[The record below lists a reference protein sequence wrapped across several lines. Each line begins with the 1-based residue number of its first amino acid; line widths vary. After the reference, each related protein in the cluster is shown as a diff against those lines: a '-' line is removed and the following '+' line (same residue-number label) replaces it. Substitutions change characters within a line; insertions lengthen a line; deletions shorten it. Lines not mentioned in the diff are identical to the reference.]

1 MPALHRSGPA
11 LGHKVSPRHAALMLV
26 IGLLLPL
33 SIGLAGLLQPA
44 LLARLEHA
52 LQDELMRRSAS
63 QATAQQVV
71 VVDIDDVSLAAL
83 GQWPWPRYRV
93 ASLIQRIH
101 QAAPAAIALDI
112 LFPEPDRASLL
123 TLQQTFKQDFG
134 IDVAIGGVPPG
145 LMDNDGWLGQQIARA
160 DVVGARYFYF
170 DHGTPGVQPADTQP
184 LRVAGRTDLLALQEA
199 TGVLDNTA
207 PIARRTRSSGF
218 VNQRLDDDGVL
229 RRLPLL
235 IRHGG
240 QPQVGLS
247 VAAVMRAQGLR
258 EVQVLSTADG
268 PVLQVGRHRLPMD
281 TQGYATLRFEGGPE
295 AYPAV
300 SAVALLAG
308 QVPAEALRGKVV
320 FVGTSAVGLKDV
332 HTTAMHPAFP
342 GLRIHALMAENLLQ
356 GRFATTPPWG
366 PALSLAASLAT
377 GLLMTAIFVMAIRI
391 PSLVAASAAV
401 PALLLGGAA
410 ALLMHGGLLLPVA
423 APCLTAGLLFVVFF
437 ITRYALERRRALA
450 WRRQLENARQVTIES
465 MASVAETRDPETGA
479 HIKRTQHYVRAV
491 ALQLRATGH
500 HTALLTDEYIELLFI
515 SAPLHDIGKVG
526 VPDHIL
532 LKPGRL
538 TPEEMEQMKQH
549 AEFGRKIIF
558 STSQRIDGDNFLTIA
573 GDIAATHHEKWD
585 GTGYP
590 LGLAGQDIPL
600 AGRIMA
606 VADIYDALISRRC
619 YKEPFS
625 HARAT
630 QMMRELRGQT
640 FDPVVLDAFFAIE
653 DTIQAIADE
662 HRDEA
667 EGDTPPDVAAAR
679 VIEGLK
685 QHRPAAA
692 PAMPADAAP
701 AAPAAAGAQQ
711 P

>member
-1 MPALHRSGPA
+1 MPATHRTGPA

-33 SIGLAGLLQPA
+33 AIGLAGLLQPA
-44 LLARLEHA
+44 WLARLEHG
-52 LQDELMRRSAS
+52 LQDELMRRTAS
-63 QATAQQVV
+63 GATAQQVV
-71 VVDIDDVSLAAL
+71 VVDIDDVSLAAV

-93 ASLIQRIH
+93 ASLIERIH
-101 QAAPAAIALDI
+101 QAAPAAIAMDI
-112 LFPEPDRASLL
+112 LFPEPDRSSLL

-145 LMDNDGWLGQQIARA
+145 LLDNDGYLGQQMARA
-160 DVVGARYFYF
+160 GVVGARYFYF
-170 DHGTPGVQPADTQP
+170 DHATPGAQPADAQP
-184 LRVAGRTDLLALQEA
+184 LQVGGRTDLLALQEA
-199 TGVLDNTA
+199 TGVLENTA
-207 PIARRTRSSGF
+207 PVARRTRSSGF
-218 VNQRLDDDGVL
+218 VNQKLDDDGVL

-235 IRHGG
+235 IGHGG
-240 QPQVGLS
+240 RPQVSLS
-247 VAAVMRAQGLR
+247 LAAVMRAQGLR
-258 EVQVLSTADG
+258 AVQVLATPDG
-268 PVLQVGRHRLPMD
+268 LALQVGTRQLPMD
-281 TQGYATLRFEGGPE
+281 AAGYATLRFDGGP
-295 AYPAV
+295 ASYPAV

-356 GRFATTPPWG
+356 GRFVHTPPWG
-366 PALSLAASLAT
+366 AAVALAACLAT
-377 GLLMTAIFVMAIRI
+377 GLLMTAIFVLAIRI
-391 PSLVAASAAV
+391 PTLVAASAVV
-401 PALLLGGAA
+401 PAA
-410 ALLMHGGLLLPVA
+410 ALGLAVALYLRSGLLLPMA
-423 APCLTAGLLFVVFF
+423 APCLSAGLLFMVFF

-491 ALQLRATGH
+491 ALHLRATGH

-558 STSQRIDGDNFLTIA
+558 STAQRIEGDNFLTIA

-585 GTGYP
+585 GSGYP

-630 QMMRELRGQT
+630 QMMRELRGKT
-640 FDPVVLDAFFAIE
+640 FDPVVLDAFFEIE

-667 EGDTPPDVAAAR
+667 EGDASPEVAAAQ

-685 QHRPAAA
+685 QHRPA
-692 PAMPADAAP
+692 PL
-701 AAPAAAGAQQ
+701 PAAASIPRDHAQQ

>member
-1 MPALHRSGPA
+1 MPATHRTGPA

-33 SIGLAGLLQPA
+33 AIGLAGMLQPA
-44 LLARLEHA
+44 WLARLEHA
-52 LQDELMRRSAS
+52 LQDELMRRTAPGT
-63 QATAQQVV
+63 TAQQVV
-71 VVDIDDVSLAAL
+71 VVDIDDVSLAAV

-93 ASLIQRIH
+93 ASLIDRIH
-101 QAAPAAIALDI
+101 QAGPSAIALDI

-145 LMDNDGWLGQQIARA
+145 LLDNDGYLGQQIARA

-170 DHGTPGVQPADTQP
+170 DHGTPGAQPADRQP
-184 LRVAGRTDLLALQEA
+184 LLVTGRTDLLVLQEA
-199 TGVLDNTA
+199 TGVLENTA

-235 IRHGG
+235 ISHAGR
-240 QPQVGLS
+240 PQVSLS
-247 VAAVMRAQGLR
+247 LAAVMRAQGLQA
-258 EVQVLSTADG
+258 VQVLATPDG
-268 PVLQVGRHRLPMD
+268 LALQVGAQRLPMD
-281 TQGYATLRFEGGPE
+281 EAGYTTLRFQGGPE
-295 AYPAV
+295 SYPAL

-308 QVPAEALRGKVV
+308 QVPPQALRGKVV
-320 FVGTSAVGLKDV
+320 FIGTSAVGLKDV
-332 HTTAMHPAFP
+332 HTTALHPVFP

-356 GRFATTPPWG
+356 GRFVNTPPWG
-366 PALSLAASLAT
+366 PAVALAASLAT
-377 GLLMTAIFVMAIRI
+377 GLLMTAIFVLAIRI
-391 PSLVAASAAV
+391 PSLVAASTLV
-401 PALLLGGAA
+401 PLLGL
-410 ALLMHGGLLLPVA
+410 ALAVALYLHSGLLLPMA
-423 APCLTAGLLFVVFF
+423 APCLSAGLLFMVFF

-491 ALQLRATGH
+491 ALHLRATGH
-500 HTALLTDEYIELLFI
+500 HTALLSDEYIELLFI

-558 STSQRIDGDNFLTIA
+558 STAQRIEGDNFLTIA

-630 QMMRELRGQT
+630 QMMRELRGKT
-640 FDPVVLDAFFAIE
+640 FDPVVLDAFFEIE
-653 DTIQAIADE
+653 HTIQAIADE

-667 EGDTPPDVAAAR
+667 EGDTSPEVAAAN
-679 VIEGLK
+679 VIQGLK
-685 QHRPAAA
+685 QHRPAAVA
-692 PAMPADAAP
+692 PSPATASAP
-701 AAPAAAGAQQ
+701 LP
-711 P
+711 